1 MANGEWRMANG
12 EWGKSARG
20 IKVAPIGKWA
30 SRTKWC
36 LALLVVALGT
46 VGLGGC
52 QERDAYL
59 QRVQQAG
66 VLRVG
71 MDPSWPPF
79 EFIDPESGQVVG
91 LDVDLGRAIGQRLG
105 VEVVFV
111 SSGWEGLH
119 SALRAGQFD
128 AIISAL
134 PYDPWRTQGVAYSL
148 SYFNAGPVIVVH
160 AGEEAIA
167 QPKDLAGRTA
177 HVEFGSE
184 GDVQARRLQKKV
196 DNLHIFPHDT
206 AREAL
211 VAVVE
216 DADSAAIVDAISAR
230 LFIRDD
236 GRLKIVGK
244 PLYDE
249 LYVIAVHPQ
258 ATSLQEAIDQVLI
271 DMRERGE
278 LEALLDRWL

>member
-1 MANGEWRMANG
+1 M
-12 EWGKSARG
+12 GKISKSGNQQKATG
-20 IKVAPIGKWA
+20 VAQIAKWA

-36 LALLVVALGT
+36 LALLVVVLGT

-52 QERDAYL
+52 RERDAYL

-79 EFIDPESGQVVG
+79 EFIDPESGKIAG

-134 PYDPWRTQGVAYSL
+134 PYDPWRTQGLAYSI

-160 AGEEAIA
+160 TGEGAIA
-167 QPKDLAGRTA
+167 QPKDLAGRTV

-184 GDVQARRLQKKV
+184 GDVQARRLQKKI
-196 DNLHIFPHDT
+196 DDLHISPHDT

-211 VAVVE
+211 AAAVE

-258 ATSLQEAIDQVLI
+258 ATSLQEAIDRALI
-271 DMRERGE
+271 NMRERGE